1 MSHGW
6 QEVEDKIRAI
16 NDELEDEMVKLD
28 KEYSRRKQPLY
39 DQRSKICAKIPNF
52 WLNALLNHPTCRL
65 APPRPA
71 TAPPRCAGCGAQ
83 QGAAR

>member
-28 KEYSRRKQPLY
+28 KEYSRR
-39 DQRSKICAKIPNF
+39 
-52 WLNALLNHPTCRL
+52 
-65 APPRPA
+65 
-71 TAPPRCAGCGAQ
+71 
-83 QGAAR
+83 